1 MKMRAVI
8 EAGRKASPLVNK
20 ELAWMADR
28 LSRCAQL
35 LEDMA
40 VVKSDLSKS
49 AIAAECAHEV
59 ESLKGSFAA
68 LVSAWESFD
77 KELGLYKYK
86 GRARHHAPAD
96 LPGQMILSDE
106 FLQTPRDA
114 SEGGTPA

>member
-96 LPGQMILSDE
+96 LPGQMVLSDE
-106 FLQTPRDA
+106 FLCSPVPDQNA
-114 SEGGTPA
+114 GSG